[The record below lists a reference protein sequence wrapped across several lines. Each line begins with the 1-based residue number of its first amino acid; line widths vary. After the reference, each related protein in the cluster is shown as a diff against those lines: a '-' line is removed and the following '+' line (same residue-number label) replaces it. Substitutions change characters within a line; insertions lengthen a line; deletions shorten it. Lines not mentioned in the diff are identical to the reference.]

1 VEAQV
6 VEAQVAQAA
15 MAAVVKAQRLAVP
28 QVVATAETGAA
39 TAVDVTAAVMVTA
52 AETTVRRAA
61 QWAPTP
67 VPILAL
73 LIALPIPMPH
83 GAMVTSDSVPQI
95 AAAGKQK
102 RIEYAVRAKTPIS
115 IFNTFIALI
124 PTFLKRGKEIC
135 LQRRR

>member
-1 VEAQV
+1 
-6 VEAQVAQAA
+6 

-39 TAVDVTAAVMVTA
+39 TAVDVTAAVMETA
-52 AETTVRRAA
+52 AETTVRHAV
-61 QWAPTP
+61 QWAPTPTP

-102 RIEYAVRAKTPIS
+102 RVEYAVRSKTPIS